1 MAPDGKQRGR
11 NDGESVRFHRGG
23 GKDETGT
30 AAHVQ
35 IYVKSSALSPDLAIS
50 AHLMTEAEIDELW
63 IMPCRQGSSRGY
75 NKEVR
80 GINPYPAIPSRLPSW
95 RNARSRR
102 SCRYARRHA
111 R

>member
-1 MAPDGKQRGR
+1 MTKGRARFPSRRRQRR
-11 NDGESVRFHRGG
+11 NWYHRLR
-23 GKDETGT
+23 
-30 AAHVQ
+30 Q
-35 IYVKSSALSPDLAIS
+35 IYVQSSALSPDLAIS
-50 AHLMTEAEIDELW
+50 AHLMTEAEIDEF
-63 IMPCRQGSSRGY
+63 MDDAVPTRSKPGY
-75 NKEVR
+75 NKEVG

>member
-1 MAPDGKQRGR
+1 MTKGVF
-11 NDGESVRFHRGG
+11 SFHRGR

-30 AAHVQ
+30 AAYVQ

-50 AHLMTEAEIDELW
+50 AHLMTEAEIDEF
-63 IMPCRQGSSRGY
+63 MDDAVPTRSKPGY
-75 NKEVR
+75 NKEVG

>member
-1 MAPDGKQRGR
+1 MTKGVF
-11 NDGESVRFHRGG
+11 SFHRGC

-30 AAHVQ
+30 AAYVQ

-50 AHLMTEAEIDELW
+50 AHLMTEASMSYDYAVPTRIK
-63 IMPCRQGSSRGY
+63 PGY
-75 NKEVR
+75 NKEVG

-102 SCRYARRHA
+102 SCRYARHHA